1 MSVFGKNN
9 GRSNRVKRNVFDLS
23 FQNNLTTKFGQ
34 LTPCFCK
41 EVLPGDSF
49 KIDTTFGLRFMP
61 TYFPLQTKIRADIHF
76 FYVRNRNLWSD
87 WMDFIGNTKTGLIPP
102 YRNSFVE
109 TGSLGDY
116 LGVPTIKKGYTFPTS
131 FTGNS
136 DYRFVSQQSPYEVY
150 PKVPPCFESK
160 FENGTFLSPGSNSS
174 IFYRFGS
181 SGYEKWNRTN
191 VPAIPLF
198 DLPAGYGLNF
208 LGETGSI
215 VVPFTI
221 GTNVISGPLLVS
233 APFAIA
239 SHDENLACK
248 SKGYYH
254 CDIVLFDPVSKKLV
268 KELGKSVD
276 IINYNNRVCY
286 VFDSVTATISD
297 TALLALRFNVSG
309 NLIVLEAENY
319 GSMSGDAVKF
329 TIGTAVAGPATASD
343 YSDINLSALPFRAYE
358 SIYNSF
364 YRDDRNNPRLV
375 DGEPVYNEYLRS
387 KSGGKDSL
395 DYPLYFRNWE
405 QDYLSTA
412 VPTPQQGNAPLV
424 GISSTGQMT
433 FEYDG
438 KEYIAQAQTADDAD
452 TIVSAKFSENVPGAV
467 ARSLVDVVTSGI
479 SINDF
484 RNVNAFQRWKETN
497 LRRGMK
503 YKDQIK
509 SHYDVDV
516 SYAELDMPEFIGGVS
531 IPVTPNTVTATAET
545 QDVNIGDYRG
555 QLYGT
560 GSSKHSVSQYFDE
573 HGFVIG
579 ILSVVPVPVYSQLLP
594 KFYLKSNPLDYF
606 FPEFGHIGFQPISNN
621 EVNMLAVQ
629 NKKDPGTF
637 GYQRPWYDYLGSVD
651 ETHGQFRT
659 TLSDFVLSRVFDG
672 VPNLGQDFT
681 IIKPD
686 DLNHV
691 FTETSDN
698 DKILGQIYFKV
709 SAKRPIPLY
718 GVPRLEADI

>member
-76 FYVRNRNLWSD
+76 FYVRNRNLWRD
-87 WMDFIGNTKTGLIPP
+87 WMDFICNTRTGLIPP
-102 YRNSFVE
+102 YRNSYVE

-116 LGVPTIKKGYTFPTS
+116 LGIPTIKKGYTFPSSISGT
-131 FTGNS
+131 S
-136 DYRFVSQQSPYEVY
+136 DYLWIDDSIPISNTSLTSCSPNPSANHFYHGSSSS
-150 PKVPPCFESK
+150 PAFFLPPNTNRWLEFNDENCPAIDSLSLPSGYALNFFES
-160 FENGTFLSPGSNSS
+160 EGQFL
-174 IFYRFGS
+174 
-181 SGYEKWNRTN
+181 
-191 VPAIPLF
+191 
-198 DLPAGYGLNF
+198 
-208 LGETGSI
+208 
-215 VVPFTI
+215 VPFTVS
-221 GTNVISGPLLVS
+221 GSKISGPFRTHIPFFINIYNNNLECTINHYIDCDLVVFDIDS
-233 APFAIA
+233 MTVLKTLAHSKIENKQYVFLDVDETLSPSSRTIFALRWNISGNVICFSGA
-239 SHDENLACK
+239 EDS
-248 SKGYYH
+248 
-254 CDIVLFDPVSKKLV
+254 FPVSHISYT
-268 KELGKSVD
+268 LGTQIAGS
-276 IINYNNRVCY
+276 
-286 VFDSVTATISD
+286 
-297 TALLALRFNVSG
+297 
-309 NLIVLEAENY
+309 AE
-319 GSMSGDAVKF
+319 V
-329 TIGTAVAGPATASD
+329 SD
-343 YSDINLSALPFRAYE
+343 YKDINLSALPFRAYE

-387 KSGGKDSL
+387 KNGGKDVL

-424 GISSTGQMT
+424 GISSTGRMT
-433 FEYDG
+433 FEYEG
-438 KEYIAQAQTADDAD
+438 REYTAQAQTADDND
-452 TIVSAKFSENVPGAV
+452 TIVSAKFTENVPGSV
-467 ARSLVDVVTSGI
+467 ARSLVDIVTSGI

-509 SHYDVDV
+509 SHYDVDI

-545 QDVNIGDYRG
+545 GNVSIGDYRG

-594 KFYLKSNPLDYF
+594 KFFLKSNPLDYF

-651 ETHGQFRT
+651 ESHGQFRT

-709 SAKRPIPLY
+709 YAKRPIPLY

>member
-76 FYVRNRNLWSD
+76 FYVRNRNLWRD

-102 YRNSFVE
+102 YRNSYVE

-116 LGVPTIKKGYTFPTS
+116 LGIPTIKKGYTFPPNPSGT
-131 FTGNS
+131 S
-136 DYRFVSQQSPYEVY
+136 DYLWIDTSIPISDTLLSSCSP
-150 PKVPPCFESK
+150 
-160 FENGTFLSPGSNSS
+160 NPG
-174 IFYRFGS
+174 ITQLFHGS
-181 SGYEKWNRTN
+181 SNFPAFFLLPSTNRWLEFNDENCPAVDILNIPSGYATN
-191 VPAIPLF
+191 FF
-198 DLPAGYGLNF
+198 DSEGQF
-208 LGETGSI
+208 L
-215 VVPFTI
+215 VPFT
-221 GTNVISGPLLVS
+221 TSVPKISGPFRTYIPFFINCYDSNLKCNLNHYIDCDLVVFDLDS
-233 APFAIA
+233 KTVVKTLAHSKIEGNQHNLQYVFLDVNETLSPSSRTIFALRWNI
-239 SHDENLACK
+239 S
-248 SKGYYH
+248 GT
-254 CDIVLFDPVSKKLV
+254 IVCFSGPRISSPVS
-268 KELGKSVD
+268 
-276 IINYNNRVCY
+276 R
-286 VFDSVTATISD
+286 ISY
-297 TALLALRFNVSG
+297 TFGTQIS
-309 NLIVLEAENY
+309 
-319 GSMSGDAVKF
+319 
-329 TIGTAVAGPATASD
+329 GTAEASD
-343 YSDINLSALPFRAYE
+343 YKDVNLSALPFRAYE

-387 KSGGKDSL
+387 KDGGRDVL

-433 FEYDG
+433 FEYEG
-438 KEYIAQAQTADDAD
+438 REYTAQAQTADDND
-452 TIVSAKFSENVPGAV
+452 TIVSAKFSENVPGSV
-467 ARSLVDVVTSGI
+467 ARSLVDLVTSGI

-516 SYAELDMPEFIGGVS
+516 SYSELDMPEFIGGVS

-545 QDVNIGDYRG
+545 GDVSIGDYRG

-594 KFYLKSNPLDYF
+594 KFFLKSNPLDYY

-672 VPNLGQDFT
+672 VPNLGHDFT
-681 IIKPD
+681 VIKPD

-698 DKILGQIYFKV
+698 DKILGQIYFNV

>member
-76 FYVRNRNLWSD
+76 FYVRNRNLWRD

-102 YRNSFVE
+102 YRNSFVD

-116 LGVPTIKKGYTFPTS
+116 LGIPTIKKGYTFPS
-131 FTGNS
+131 KPSGAS
-136 DYRFVSQQSPYEVY
+136 DYLWNDTSIPISNTSLSSCSPNPAANHFYHGSSNS
-150 PKVPPCFESK
+150 PAF
-160 FENGTFLSPGSNSS
+160 FFLSTSNRWFEFNDENCPA
-174 IFYRFGS
+174 IDLLNIP
-181 SGYEKWNRTN
+181 SGY
-191 VPAIPLF
+191 A
-198 DLPAGYGLNF
+198 LNLLGSEGQF
-208 LGETGSI
+208 L
-215 VVPFTI
+215 VPFT
-221 GTNVISGPLLVS
+221 TSVPKISGPFRTYIPFFINIYKDLGDSIGCTLNHYIDCDLVVFNIDS
-233 APFAIA
+233 KTVVKTLAHSKI
-239 SHDENLACK
+239 EN
-248 SKGYYH
+248 
-254 CDIVLFDPVSKKLV
+254 
-268 KELGKSVD
+268 
-276 IINYNNRVCY
+276 NQY
-286 VFDSVTATISD
+286 VFLDVNETLSSSSRNVF
-297 TALLALRFNVSG
+297 ALRWHISG
-309 NLIVLEAENY
+309 NLICFSGAEASSPSSHLLY
-319 GSMSGDAVKF
+319 TFGTQIA
-329 TIGTAVAGPATASD
+329 GTAEASD
-343 YSDINLSALPFRAYE
+343 YKDVNLSALPFRAYE

-387 KSGGKDSL
+387 KDGGRDVL

-433 FEYDG
+433 FEYEG
-438 KEYIAQAQTADDAD
+438 REYIAQAQTADDND
-452 TIVSAKFSENVPGAV
+452 TIVSAKFSENVPGSV
-467 ARSLVDVVTSGI
+467 ARSLVDIVTSGI

-484 RNVNAFQRWKETN
+484 RNVNAFQRWKETS

-516 SYAELDMPEFIGGVS
+516 SYSELDMPEFIGGVS

-545 QDVNIGDYRG
+545 GDVSIGDYRG

-594 KFYLKSNPLDYF
+594 KFFLKSNPLDYY

-659 TLSDFVLSRVFDG
+659 TLSNFVLSRVFDG

-698 DKILGQIYFKV
+698 DKILGQIYFNV

>member
-76 FYVRNRNLWSD
+76 FYVRNRNLWRD

-102 YRNSFVE
+102 YRNSYVE

-116 LGVPTIKKGYTFPTS
+116 LGIPTVKKGYTFPSSASGT
-131 FTGNS
+131 S
-136 DYRFVSQQSPYEVY
+136 DYLWIDDSIPFSETLLPRCY
-150 PKVPPCFESK
+150 
-160 FENGTFLSPGSNSS
+160 SNLDY
-174 IFYRFGS
+174 FYHGS
-181 SGYEKWNRTN
+181 SNTPAFFLPPTTKKWLEFNDEN
-191 VPAIPLF
+191 CPAIHPLSIPPGYALNFF
-198 DLPAGYGLNF
+198 DLEGQF
-208 LGETGSI
+208 L
-215 VVPFTI
+215 VPFTI
-221 GTNVISGPLLVS
+221 SGSKISGPISINIPFFINSYKDNNNNLECSIKHHIDCDLVVFDIDS
-233 APFAIA
+233 KTVLKTLAHSKI
-239 SHDENLACK
+239 EN
-248 SKGYYH
+248 
-254 CDIVLFDPVSKKLV
+254 
-268 KELGKSVD
+268 
-276 IINYNNRVCY
+276 NQY
-286 VFDSVTATISD
+286 VFLDVNETLSPSSRTIF
-297 TALLALRFNVSG
+297 ALRWSISG
-309 NLIVLEAENY
+309 NIICFSGSGVSSSLSPISYTFGTQTAGSAE
-319 GSMSGDAVKF
+319 
-329 TIGTAVAGPATASD
+329 ASD
-343 YSDINLSALPFRAYE
+343 YKDVNLSALPFRAYE

-387 KSGGKDSL
+387 KDGGKDVL

-433 FEYDG
+433 FEFEG
-438 KEYIAQAQTADDAD
+438 REYTAQAETADDND
-452 TIVSAKFSENVPGAV
+452 TIVSAKFSENVPGSV

-516 SYAELDMPEFIGGVS
+516 SYSELDMPEFIGGVS

-545 QDVNIGDYRG
+545 GDVSIGDYRG

-594 KFYLKSNPLDYF
+594 KFFLKSNPLDYY

-651 ETHGQFRT
+651 ESHAQFRT

-698 DKILGQIYFKV
+698 DKILGQIYFNV

>member
-102 YRNSFVE
+102 YRNSYVE

-116 LGVPTIKKGYTFPTS
+116 LGIPTIKKGYTFPSATS
-131 FTGNS
+131 GTS
-136 DYRFVSQQSPYEVY
+136 DYLWIDTSIPISDTSLPS
-150 PKVPPCFESK
+150 CFPNPAANYLFHGS
-160 FENGTFLSPGSNSS
+160 SNSPAFFLLPTTNRWLEFNDENCPAVDLLN
-174 IFYRFGS
+174 IP
-181 SGYEKWNRTN
+181 SGYAVNF
-191 VPAIPLF
+191 F
-198 DLPAGYGLNF
+198 DSEGQF
-208 LGETGSI
+208 L
-215 VVPFTI
+215 VPFT
-221 GTNVISGPLLVS
+221 TSVPKISGPFRTYMPIFINSYNSNLECNINHYLDCDLVVFNLDTKTVLKTLAHS
-233 APFAIA
+233 KI
-239 SHDENLACK
+239 EN
-248 SKGYYH
+248 
-254 CDIVLFDPVSKKLV
+254 DQ
-268 KELGKSVD
+268 
-276 IINYNNRVCY
+276 Y
-286 VFDSVTATISD
+286 VFLDVNETLSPSSRTVF
-297 TALLALRFNVSG
+297 ALRWKVSG
-309 NLIVLEAENY
+309 TITCF
-319 GSMSGDAVKF
+319 SGYQVTSPLSRISYTF
-329 TIGTAVAGPATASD
+329 GTEVAGSAEASD
-343 YSDINLSALPFRAYE
+343 YKDINLSALPFRAYE

-387 KSGGKDSL
+387 KDGGRDVL
-395 DYPLYFRNWE
+395 EYPLYFRNWE

-433 FEYDG
+433 FEYEG
-438 KEYIAQAQTADDAD
+438 REYTAQAQTADDND
-452 TIVSAKFSENVPGAV
+452 TIVSAKFSENVPGSV
-467 ARSLVDVVTSGI
+467 ARSLVDLVTSGI

-516 SYAELDMPEFIGGVS
+516 SYSELDMPEFIGGVS

-545 QDVNIGDYRG
+545 GDVSIGDYRG

-573 HGFVIG
+573 HGFIIG

-594 KFYLKSNPLDYF
+594 KFFLKSNPLDYY

-621 EVNMLAVQ
+621 EVNMLSVQ

-698 DKILGQIYFKV
+698 DKILGQIYFEV